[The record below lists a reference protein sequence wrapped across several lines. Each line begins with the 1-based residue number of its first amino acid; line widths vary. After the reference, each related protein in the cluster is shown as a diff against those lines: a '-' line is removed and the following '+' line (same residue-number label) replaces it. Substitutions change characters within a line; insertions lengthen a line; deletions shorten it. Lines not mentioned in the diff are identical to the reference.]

1 MRVAR
6 RRGAWL
12 TAVAASL
19 LAAGC
24 STAYI
29 GRHGIRW
36 DARDE
41 IWLAERSQVKVRE
54 AQSRVFDTKDRLRT
68 LEAVVATFQDLGFQ
82 IEVLDEALGIVSG
95 KKFVEIEGAG
105 QLGFGLDATYQL
117 YDEESLVVFT
127 RSYRAWG
134 PFRHRSDLVRL
145 TVSVRP
151 RNAQQLIVRA
161 AAQFYLQPVEAPE
174 PYQDFFRTLERA
186 MFSEQ
191 QARNRATP

>member
-1 MRVAR
+1 MAR
-6 RRGAWL
+6 RRGASL
-12 TAVAASL
+12 TGVAACL

-24 STAYI
+24 STAYM

-36 DARDE
+36 DSREE
-41 IWLAERSQVKVRE
+41 IWLAEASQVRVRE
-54 AQSRVFDTKDRLRT
+54 AQSRVFDTNDTQRT

-82 IEVLDEALGIVSG
+82 IEVLDESLGIVSG
-95 KKFVEIEGAG
+95 KKFAGIEGPG
-105 QLGFGLDATYQL
+105 QAGFGIDATYTL
-117 YDEESLVVFT
+117 YDEESLVLFT
-127 RSYRAWG
+127 RTYRTWG

-186 MFSEQ
+186 MFSAQ
-191 QARNRATP
+191 QARN